1 VWITVAALGCAAF
14 GVLGVGVC
22 FLIGKYNAL
31 VTLRSRIANEML
43 QIDFSL
49 RKQMFALRAFEPGE
63 TFPLGIGVVFGEL
76 EADSHRAAS
85 IELSAE
91 SVATL
96 KVVESRI
103 SSLWREVLRS
113 EPGEKAIDQTSAR
126 LFTTM
131 ARRAIDENFGDFVRL
146 GHLIAEYNKKLRTVG
161 PRVVAVMAGF
171 VALGVIEDQITSK
184 ANGRDDGFFI

>member
-1 VWITVAALGCAAF
+1 
-14 GVLGVGVC
+14 
-22 FLIGKYNAL
+22 
-31 VTLRSRIANEML
+31 ML

-63 TFPLGIGVVFGEL
+63 TFPSGIGVVFGEL
-76 EADSHRAAS
+76 EGDSHRAAS

-113 EPGEKAIDQTSAR
+113 EPGEKAIDQTNAR

-184 ANGRDDGFFI
+184 ANGRDDDFFI